1 MWGCWPVPAGPPV
14 APAWG
19 LLEAGQ
25 LPAVLAPLPGRQA
38 AACPGRQRLGGTGQ
52 VVGPVGLIPGDQVH
66 GGELAKAEQVVGG
79 LPGGD
84 TQLVAELLAS
94 VERDLVQWWDTG
106 DRGGVVRAEELGAEP
121 REVPEQGTGDLVA
134 VDLVTGQHQ
143 RARPAQGRSRATGRW
158 GTGRWRGPGA
168 C

>member
-1 MWGCWPVPAGPPV
+1 
-14 APAWG
+14 
-19 LLEAGQ
+19 
-25 LPAVLAPLPGRQA
+25 
-38 AACPGRQRLGGTGQ
+38 

-121 REVPEQGTGDLVA
+121 RSVSSTPN
-134 VDLVTGQHQ
+134 
-143 RARPAQGRSRATGRW
+143 ARS
-158 GTGRWRGPGA
+158 
-168 C
+168 